1 MITLKYQRLEGFEF
15 VHGSRDCYTLVRE
28 FYRDNFGLELTDYA
42 RPDDWWDEG
51 LNLYMD
57 NFAKEGFVQV
67 DFNPY
72 EMQPG
77 DLFLSAILS
86 SVPNHASV
94 YLGDGL
100 ILHHL
105 PGRLST
111 HELFAG
117 LVRSNLCA
125 CLRHPKAVL
134 PEISEPAVN
143 LLDRAPLHV
152 KEKLLCLSRNS

>member
-1 MITLKYQRLEGFEF
+1 MTGLKFEHLLGREF
-15 VHGSRDCYTLVRE
+15 THGTKDCYTIVRD

-51 LNLYMD
+51 LNLYVD
-57 NFAKEGFVQV
+57 NFSKEGFIQV

-72 EMQPG
+72 DMQPG

-86 SVPNHASV
+86 KVPNHASI
-94 YLGDGL
+94 YLGQGYV
-100 ILHHL
+100 LHHL

-111 HELFAG
+111 RELFAG
-117 LVRSNLCA
+117 IVRSNLCL

-134 PEISEPAVN
+134 PEPEAPSVN
-143 LLDRAPLHV
+143 LLDRAPPHIR
-152 KEKLLCLSRNS
+152 EKLLCLLQNS